1 MDDAGLT
8 SSEVVVRVHVL
19 TAIIQGRVISAGSF
33 AIRRRHRVSLDH
45 QTFRFGVDNDK
56 KFAGFENSDHSDRTL
71 GELHRLAI

>member
-56 KFAGFENSDHSDRTL
+56 MLPELQNSRKFRSQ
-71 GELHRLAI
+71 